1 MYRRVLVMR
10 TLHTSPGH
18 PWPVG
23 DMAES
28 KWAERFLAAAVV
40 QGAIGFGVASVLLYL
55 AVFGVPAA
63 SRIVAG
69 GGAGTWFVVGVIGY
83 GLVGILAVAV
93 SSLFYHHVEST
104 LGFPYKGWRNY
115 TAWAHLILGG
125 GVGSA
130 AALLTA
136 YGGYVAGAAM
146 QPASVGGGGQ
156 DFAYVHEFILGPPL
170 VPLAPLI
177 GLSLLGFFIG
187 GVGYVTAWRAAL
199 KAARPTAKGPG

>member
-1 MYRRVLVMR
+1 MR

-83 GLVGILAVAV
+83 GLVGILAIAV
-93 SSLFYHHVEST
+93 SSLFYHHIEST
-104 LGFPYKGWRNY
+104 LGFPYTAWRKY
-115 TAWAHLILGG
+115 AAWAHLVLGG
-125 GVGSA
+125 GIGSA

-136 YGGYVAGAAM
+136 YGGYAAGAAM
-146 QPASVGGGGQ
+146 LPTAVGGGGHTAATGG
-156 DFAYVHEFILGPPL
+156 FEWVHENILGPL
-170 VPLAPLI
+170 VVPIAGLI
-177 GLSLLGFFIG
+177 GLSLLGFFLG
-187 GVGYVTAWRAAL
+187 GVGYVTAWM
-199 KAARPTAKGPG
+199 AARKTSSLAQ

>member
-1 MYRRVLVMR
+1 M
-10 TLHTSPGH
+10 TEG
-18 PWPVG
+18 
-23 DMAES
+23 
-28 KWAERFLAAAVV
+28 KWASRFLAAAVV
-40 QGAIGFGVASVLLYL
+40 QGAIGFVLASVLLYL
-55 AVFGVPAA
+55 AVLGRPAA
-63 SRIVAG
+63 SRVVPGGGGG
-69 GGAGTWFVVGVIGY
+69 GGAGTGFVVGVTGY

-156 DFAYVHEFILGPPL
+156 DFAYVHEFILGPL
-170 VPLAPLI
+170 VVPIAALI

-187 GVGYVTAWRAAL
+187 GGGAA
-199 KAARPTAKGPG
+199 AGAGGA